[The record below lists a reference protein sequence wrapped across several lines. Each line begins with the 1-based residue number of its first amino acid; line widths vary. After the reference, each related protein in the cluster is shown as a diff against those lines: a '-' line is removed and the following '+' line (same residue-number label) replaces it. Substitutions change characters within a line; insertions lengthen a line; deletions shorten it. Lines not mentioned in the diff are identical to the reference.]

1 MKVLRGD
8 VIAFHFRS
16 DSILSLEQ
24 GFMPISVHINR
35 KTLTTLQK
43 VVCKAKRWQNIEKA
57 FNACVIQPFAKSCL
71 TSKNWK
77 NGEMTFNVLFSFLV
91 ACVEGHMARYR

>member
-16 DSILSLEQ
+16 DIILSLEQ
-24 GFMPISVHINR
+24 GFLSISFFIISYDS
-35 KTLTTLQK
+35 KALTTLQK
-43 VVCKAKRWQNIEKA
+43 VFSKAKRWQNTEKA
-57 FNACVIQPFAKSCL
+57 FNVCVIQPFAKSCL

-77 NGEMTFNVLFSFLV
+77 NAEMTFNVLFSFLV
-91 ACVEGHMARYR
+91 ACR

>member
-24 GFMPISVHINR
+24 GFLSTYVFIISNDS
-35 KTLTTLQK
+35 KTLQK
-43 VVCKAKRWQNIEKA
+43 VVCKAKRWQNTEKA
-57 FNACVIQPFAKSCL
+57 FNVCVIQPFAKSCL
-71 TSKNWK
+71 TSKNWQ
-77 NGEMTFNVLFSFLV
+77 NAEMTFNTLFSFLV
-91 ACVEGHMARYR
+91 ACR